1 MPFFTARAKNSEVVI
16 NMDFIPEGRELK
28 LSVYQAY
35 EFLEELVNA
44 TSLAIQ
50 NKIKEN

>member
-1 MPFFTARAKNSEVVI
+1 MFKVKVKSSTIILESCTHTYTL
-16 NMDFIPEGRELK
+16 D
-28 LSVYQAY
+28 VYQAY
-35 EFLEELVNA
+35 SFLEELVNA